1 MKELDQRLLSQF
13 IVVCVVLIIIILFLL
28 VEENID
34 CVVLNSIYN
43 QVD

>member
-13 IVVCVVLIIIILFLL
+13 IVVCGVLIIIILFLL